1 MSMELYSRVPVDGR
15 SMLAS
20 EWRTDV
26 ARLSQS
32 TQQSG
37 NLNSLSLLVVGSA
50 SYLFLGGEA
59 HKAFLVECQLILV
72 GGEVQKL

>member
-1 MSMELYSRVPVDGR
+1 MEQVLYLTSVR
-15 SMLAS
+15 SDTVLQWAWGGWIPSSHLES
-20 EWRTDV
+20 E
-26 ARLSQS
+26 
-32 TQQSG
+32 

-59 HKAFLVECQLILV
+59 HKAFLVKCQLPSV